1 MVKIRQ
7 MLSGNNNHFWGTNP
21 RIYITIHETANTS
34 RGANA
39 EMHARY
45 INNGSSATWHYT
57 VDDKEVVQHYLDT
70 RQCWHAGDGGGAGNT
85 QSIGIEICV
94 NSDGNFSKTIDN
106 AVDLVK
112 MLMGKYK
119 IPLSNVVQHNHW
131 SGKDCPRNLRH
142 GTKGIN
148 WNQFKARLSTTA
160 AKPATSNRLYRV
172 QVGAFE
178 NKANAIRLRDDLIK
192 QGYKDAFIDVKQ
204 LNRVQVGAFS
214 NMANAVR
221 LRDILRKSG
230 YKDAFIR

>member
-7 MLSGNNNHFWGTNP
+7 ALSGNNNHFWGTNP
-21 RIYITIHETANTS
+21 RKYITIHETANTS
-34 RGANA
+34 KGANA

-70 RQCWHAGDGGGAGNT
+70 RQCWHAGDGNGAGNT

-94 NSDGNFSKTIDN
+94 NSDGDFNKTIAN
-106 AVDLVK
+106 AEALVK

-148 WNQFKARLSTTA
+148 WNQFKARLTTTT

-192 QGYKDAFIDVKQ
+192 QGYKA
-204 LNRVQVGAFS
+204 LS
-214 NMANAVR
+214 
-221 LRDILRKSG
+221 
-230 YKDAFIR
+230 

>member
-7 MLSGNNNHFWGTNP
+7 VLSGNNNHFWGTNP
-21 RIYITIHETANTS
+21 RKYITVHETANTS

-70 RQCWHAGDGGGAGNT
+70 RQCWHAGDGNGAGNT

-94 NSDGNFSKTIDN
+94 NSDGDFNKTIAN
-106 AVDLVK
+106 AVYLVK
-112 MLMGKYK
+112 MLMDKYK

-148 WNQFKARLSTTA
+148 WNQFKSRLTA
-160 AKPATSNRLYRV
+160 MQPKPTQSDKLYRV
-172 QVGAFE
+172 QVGAFR
-178 NKANAIRLRDDLIK
+178 NRDNAVKLRDTLRK
-192 QGYKDAFIDVKQ
+192 AGYKDSFIT
-204 LNRVQVGAFS
+204 
-214 NMANAVR
+214 
-221 LRDILRKSG
+221 
-230 YKDAFIR
+230 